1 MVSFRIAFRYLFSKK
16 SHNAVNVISIISM
29 LGVAVATT
37 AIVCV
42 LSVFNG
48 FHDLAQARLSRFDP
62 ELKIEPVNGK
72 IISGADSMANILTA
86 VEGVSSAVPTL
97 REQVMCM
104 FGGAQLA
111 AEMIGVPEEYAA
123 TSDVPQTVID
133 GGFLTGLT
141 EIPVATLSVGVAMQL
156 QAFPGS
162 ERLLGLYVPRRRG
175 RINPANPMASFR
187 ADSLFVG
194 GVYRVEDNDIDAST
208 LFVPLDLARE
218 LLEYESNE
226 ASAIE
231 ISLMSGADAVEVARR
246 LRNAAGPDYS
256 VKNRL
261 EQEAESYRM
270 IAVEKWITFAMLAF
284 ILLIASFNVVSTLSM
299 LIIEKRDN
307 MRTLRSLGATT
318 SSVRNIFM
326 WEGWMIT
333 AFGGGIGCMAG
344 AGLAWLQSRFGLIRL
359 GGDPSRMSI
368 SVYPVRLDAADL
380 LIVAML
386 VVAIGFAVGWLT
398 SRLAVRDA
406 EMRPISGV

>member
-1 MVSFRIAFRYLFSKK
+1 MVSFRIALRYLFSKK
-16 SHNAVNVISIISM
+16 SHNAVNVISIVSM

-48 FHDLAQARLSRFDP
+48 FHDLAHARLSRFDP
-62 ELKIEPVNGK
+62 ELKIEPAEGK
-72 IISGADSMANILTA
+72 TIASADSLAA
-86 VEGVSSAVPTL
+86 VVADIEGVSAAVPTL
-97 REQVMCM
+97 REQVLCIY
-104 FGGAQLA
+104 GGAQLA
-111 AEMIGVPEEYAA
+111 AEMIGVPEDFTAA
-123 TSDVPQTVID
+123 SQVANTIID
-133 GGFLTGLT
+133 GQFLTALT
-141 EIPVATLSVGVAMQL
+141 DIPVATLSVGVAMQL

-162 ERLLGLYVPRRRG
+162 DRLLGLYVPRRKG

-208 LFVPLDLARE
+208 LFVPLGMARE
-218 LLEYESNE
+218 LLDYEAGE

-231 ISLMSGADAVEVARR
+231 LALKPGADAARVAERIR
-246 LRNAAGPDYS
+246 GALDGRFS

-307 MRTLRSLGATT
+307 MRTLRSFGASTT
-318 SSVRNIFM
+318 CVRNIFM

-333 AFGGGIGCMAG
+333 AFGGLLGCGVG
-344 AGLAWLQSRFGLIRL
+344 AFLAWLQSRFGLIRL
-359 GGDPSRMSI
+359 GGNPEQMSVD
-368 SVYPVRLDAADL
+368 VYPVRLEGGDIAVVL
-380 LIVAML
+380 LL
-386 VVAIGFAVGWLT
+386 VVGIGFAVGWLT
-398 SRLAVRDA
+398 SRMAVRGND
-406 EMRPISGV
+406 MRPISGV